1 MGFWQWLYD
10 SLKQTL
16 IHTYDTLKLSLGLI
30 LILISFVI
38 LLFLPISLYYL
49 DFTTY
54 SFYIITILMITFIF
68 GILHMV
74 YEINKDC

>member
-16 IHTYDTLKLSLGLI
+16 IHNYDTLKLSLGLI
-30 LILISFVI
+30 LILISFVM

-49 DFTTY
+49 DFTIY
-54 SFYIITILMITFIF
+54 SFYIITIVLITFTF
-68 GILHMV
+68 GILHIM
-74 YEINKDC
+74 YELDKDC